1 MIASKVFT
9 LVAFTVSI
17 HASVIGTAV
26 AQNTSAVNFV
36 PFTSLGNVAAVELF
50 GSRNTQ
56 TRLVYQDSTGAI
68 AQYGV
73 VNGPF
78 TTGQTQFSNSTLVPA
93 SEAILRGTPIA
104 LTAIGNADQGFHVYF
119 LSPSRTL
126 REYKWTA
133 GVGGRY
139 GSGTQCPECI
149 DNMGYSVTTGSDYL
163 YALENPS
170 TNVLRVGFV
179 SPGVPGTL
187 CEAVKVND
195 ASPWQLAP
203 LPN

>member
-1 MIASKVFT
+1 MIASKVVA
-9 LVAFTVSI
+9 LVAFAVSV
-17 HASVIGTAV
+17 HAASVGGFNT
-26 AQNTSAVNFV
+26 TSADFV
-36 PFTSLGNVAAVELF
+36 PFLAMGQVAAVELF

-56 TRLVYQDSTGAI
+56 TRLIAQDLNGAI
-68 AQYGV
+68 AQYGI

-78 TTGQTQFSNSTLVPA
+78 TTGQTQFGSILVPA
-93 SEAILRGTPIA
+93 TEDILHGTPIA
-104 LTAIGNADQGFHVYF
+104 FTAIGNADQGFHVYF
-119 LSPSRTL
+119 LSSSNRL

-133 GVGGRY
+133 TVGGRY

-149 DNMGYSVTTGSDYL
+149 DNMGYTVATGSNQWL
-163 YALENPS
+163 YALENPT

-179 SPGVPGTL
+179 SPGIPGTIV
-187 CEAVKVND
+187 EAVKVND